1 MLIDGKKI
9 AVEIEARIAKE
20 IRTRKVRPH
29 LAVVLIGDDPAS
41 AVYVRKKQEASER
54 IGIKFSLYKLVHPS
68 QKEVLVLIDRLN
80 IDRKDGR
87 LRRPSFFRK
96 AQKVNGIIVQLPL
109 PKHLNEEL
117 IIGHIPPDKDVDGL
131 GGNSRFT
138 SATAGAVLEVLRRQK
153 VKIASS
159 RAVVVGRGK
168 VAGLPIAMALLAND
182 ATVTIAHSKTKDL
195 AVVTKTADIL
205 VSAVGKPAMVKLA
218 MVKKG
223 AAVIDVGISRV
234 DGKLH
239 GDVDPAVEKKARFL
253 TPVPGGIG
261 PLTVVKLLEN
271 VFLAWKLQNTR

>member
-1 MLIDGKKI
+1 MSLAKLRAMLIDGKKI
-9 AVEIEARIAKE
+9 AAQIESRLAKE
-20 IRTRKVRPH
+20 IRTRKVQPR
-29 LAVVLIGDDPAS
+29 LAVVMLGDDPAS
-41 AVYVRKKQEASER
+41 AVYVRKKQEAAER
-54 IGIKFSLYKLVHPS
+54 IGIKFSLHGLANPS
-68 QKEVLVLIDRLN
+68 QKEVLNLIDRLN
-80 IDRKDGR
+80 ADRKV
-87 LRRPSFFRK
+87 S
-96 AQKVNGIIVQLPL
+96 GIIVQLPL
-109 PKHLNEEL
+109 PENLDEEL
-117 IIGHIPPDKDVDGL
+117 TISHISPDKDVDGL

-153 VKIASS
+153 VEIAGA

-168 VAGLPIAMALLAND
+168 VAGLPIAMMLLTND

-205 VSAVGKPAMVKLA
+205 VLAVGKPAMVKPA

-234 DGKLH
+234 EGKLR
-239 GDVDPAVEKKARFL
+239 GDVDPAVEKKVRFL

-271 VFLAWKLQNTR
+271 VFLAGKLQNTR